1 MDGKLSGSIN
11 GADYELAYDADN
23 CKALFLSLLDQV
35 DGICRDGDEIFDAV
49 MNTANS
55 YFAGDKPLEQAADDI
70 AKRLRISNAE
80 HSYSKTQERINRS
93 CVVCYSFDRNSLR
106 IGVPSGAS
114 TRMTL
119 IWLLL

>member
-49 MNTANS
+49 MTTANA

-70 AKRLRISNAE
+70 AKRLKIYNAE
-80 HSYSKTQERINRS
+80 R
-93 CVVCYSFDRNSLR
+93 
-106 IGVPSGAS
+106 G
-114 TRMTL
+114 
-119 IWLLL
+119 